1 MRSRLLLLASSVVA
15 CLAALPAAA
24 SAQYIVH
31 RGHIYRPSV
40 HSRYDYS
47 RDDIHDRVDRALR
60 RAQERADRAEER
72 AYSRSVERADDRAYS
87 RSVERAESRTYAAQ
101 RRMDRQFFRDD
112 LATRIRERINAG
124 RARSRYRW

>member
-47 RDDIHDRVDRALR
+47 RDDIHDRGERALR
-60 RAQERADRAEER
+60 RAQERAD
-72 AYSRSVERADDRAYS
+72 RADDRAYS
-87 RSVERAESRTYAAQ
+87 RSVERAESRAYAAQ

-112 LATRIRERINAG
+112 LAARIRERINAS

>member
-1 MRSRLLLLASSVVA
+1 MRSRLLLLASTVVA

-31 RGHIYRPSV
+31 RGYIYRPSV

-47 RDDIHDRVDRALR
+47 RDAIGDRIERALR
-60 RAQERADRAEER
+60 RTDERAARVESR
-72 AYSRSVERADDRAYS
+72 AYSRSVERAQSRA
-87 RSVERAESRTYAAQ
+87 YAAQ
-101 RRMDRQFFRDD
+101 RRMDRQYFRDD
-112 LATRIRERINAG
+112 LATRIRERINAS